1 MHIYDSVQKT
11 KLLFEPIRK
20 GEASIYVCGP
30 TVYDDAHLGHARSSL
45 SFDLLSRTLKAL
57 NYKVTMGKNFTDID
71 DKIIKKVEETGKSM
85 EEITSFYIDRYLEDM
100 AALGIQ
106 RAEIEPK
113 ATESLHA
120 IESMIQTL
128 IDKDMAYV
136 ISSGDVYF
144 DTSKDVHYGE
154 ISHQVGEDEDNQ
166 SRVAHTTEKRNPKDF
181 ALWKACKGNEDICFD
196 APFSSGRPGWHI
208 ECSAM
213 IEKHFA
219 HEHGTEEYSIDIH
232 GGGADLLFPHHENE
246 AAQSRCA
253 TGHELAKYWMHNGFV
268 QINGE
273 KMSKSLGNSFFLKDA
288 LKVYDGEV
296 LRYYLNSVHYRNDFN
311 FSEEELLTSKKRLD
325 KLYRLKKRV
334 SPGKGSAINKTFKKA
349 LLDAMSDDLNISI
362 ALAVIDEMVATTN
375 DALDTNP
382 KDKSLKDSASKPLNG
397 VSYKALKKETLANI
411 EFIDTLLGF
420 GGQEPFSYFQIG
432 VDETLKTIIETL
444 ILART
449 EAKKETNFERSDA
462 IRDELIALGISIMD
476 TADGTL
482 WEKA

>member
-11 KLLFEPIRK
+11 KVPFEPITK

-45 SFDLLSRTLKAL
+45 AFDLLSRTLKAL

-71 DKIIKKVEETGKSM
+71 DKIIKKVEETGKPM
-85 EEITSFYIDRYLEDM
+85 QEITEFYITHYLEEM
-100 AALGIQ
+100 SALGVQ
-106 RAEIEPK
+106 RANIEPK
-113 ATESLHA
+113 ATESLDA
-120 IESMIQTL
+120 IEKMIQTL

-136 ISSGDVYF
+136 ISTGDVYF
-144 DTSKDVHYGE
+144 DTSKDNKYGN
-154 ISHQVGEDEDNQ
+154 ISHRVAEDEETQ
-166 SRVAHTTEKRNPKDF
+166 SRVEHTSEKRNPKDF
-181 ALWKACKGNEDICFD
+181 ALWKACKGEEDICFNTV
-196 APFSSGRPGWHI
+196 FSSGRPGWHI

-213 IEKHFA
+213 IEKHFT
-219 HEHGTEEYSIDIH
+219 GNDEYSIDIH

-268 QINGE
+268 QIDGE

-311 FSEEELLTSKKRLD
+311 FNEEDLQTAKKRLD

-334 SPGKGSAINKTFKKA
+334 SPGKGSSVNKDFKKA
-349 LLDAMSDDLNISI
+349 LLAAMGDDLNIST
-362 ALAVIDEMVATTN
+362 ALAVIDEMVSTTN
-375 DALDTNP
+375 DTFDTEAKN
-382 KDKSLKDSASKPLNG
+382 
-397 VSYKALKKETLANI
+397 KALKKETLANI
-411 EFIDTLLGF
+411 AFIDTLLGF
-420 GGQEPFSYFQIG
+420 GGKEPFKYFQIG
-432 VDETLKTIIETL
+432 ISQEEKVEIEAR
-444 ILART
+444 IQERT
-449 EAKKETNFERSDA
+449 EAKKNKDFSRSDA
-462 IRDELIALGISIMD
+462 IRDELIAMGISIMD
-476 TADGTL
+476 TADGTV

>member
-1 MHIYDSVQKT
+1 MTMTIFDSVTKT
-11 KLLFEPIRK
+11 KRPLEPIRQ
-20 GEASIYVCGP
+20 GEVSIYVCGP

-45 SFDLLSRTLKAL
+45 AFDLLSRTLKAL
-57 NYKVTMGKNFTDID
+57 GYKVTMGKNFTDID

-85 EEITSFYIDRYLEDM
+85 QEITSYYIDRYLEEM
-100 AALGIQ
+100 AALGVK
-106 RAEIEPK
+106 RADIEPK
-113 ATESLHA
+113 ATESLQA
-120 IESMIQTL
+120 IEQMVQTL
-128 IDKDMAYV
+128 IEKDFAYV
-136 ISSGDVYF
+136 VSNGDVYF
-144 DTSKDVHYGE
+144 DTSKDSHYGD
-154 ISHQVGEDEDNQ
+154 ISHKVTDDDTQ
-166 SRVAHTTEKRNPKDF
+166 SRVEHSSEKRNPKDF
-181 ALWKACKGNEDICFD
+181 ALWKACKGEEDICFD

-213 IEKHFA
+213 IEKYF
-219 HEHGTEEYSIDIH
+219 EGNDKYSIDIH

-268 QINGE
+268 QIDGE

-311 FSEEELLTSKKRLD
+311 FNEEDLLTSKKRLD

-334 SPGKGSAINKTFKKA
+334 LPGKASAVNKDFQKA

-362 ALAVIDEMVATTN
+362 ALSVIDEIIAETN
-375 DALDTNP
+375 EKLDTNP
-382 KDKSLKDSASKPLNG
+382 KDK
-397 VSYKALKKETLANI
+397 ALKKETIANI

-420 GGQEPFSYFQIG
+420 GGKEPFKYFQIG
-432 VDETLKTIIETL
+432 ISDEEKAKIEKL
-444 ILART
+444 IAERT
-449 EAKKETNFERSDA
+449 EAKKAKDFATSDA
-462 IRDELIALGISIMD
+462 IRDKLISMGISIMD
-476 TADGTL
+476 TAEGTV

>member
-1 MHIYDSVQKT
+1 MVIYDSVQKT
-11 KLLFEPIRK
+11 KLPFTPIRE

-57 NYKVTMGKNFTDID
+57 GYKVTMGKNFTDID
-71 DKIIKKVEETGKSM
+71 DKIIKKVEATGKSM
-85 EEITSFYIDRYLEDM
+85 TEITSFYIERYLEEMEAIGVD
-100 AALGIQ
+100 
-106 RAEIEPK
+106 RPDIEPK
-113 ATESLHA
+113 ATDSLQA
-120 IESMIQTL
+120 IEEMIQKL
-128 IDKDMAYV
+128 IDKNFAYI
-136 ISSGDVYF
+136 ISTGDVYF
-144 DTSKDVHYGE
+144 DTSKDSAYGD
-154 ISHQVGEDEDNQ
+154 ISHRVSDEESQ
-166 SRVAHTTEKRNPKDF
+166 SRVEHTTEKKNPKDF
-181 ALWKACKGNEDICFD
+181 ALWKACKGGEDICFD
-196 APFSSGRPGWHI
+196 TAFSSGRPGWHI

-213 IEKHFA
+213 IEKHF
-219 HEHGTEEYSIDIH
+219 HGNDEYSIDIH

-268 QINGE
+268 QIDGE

-311 FSEEELLTSKKRLD
+311 FNEEDLLTAKKRLD

-334 SPGKGSAINKTFKKA
+334 TPGKGSSTNKAFKQS

-362 ALAVIDEMVATTN
+362 ALSVIDDMVASTN
-375 DALDTNP
+375 EKFDANP
-382 KDKSLKDSASKPLNG
+382 KD
-397 VSYKALKKETLANI
+397 KALKKETIANI

-420 GGQEPFSYFQIG
+420 GGKEPFSYFQIG
-432 VDETLKTIIETL
+432 VDESLKEQINTLLEE
-444 ILART
+444 RT
-449 EAKKETNFERSDA
+449 EAKKEKNFERSDA
-462 IRDELIALGISIMD
+462 IRNELIAMGISIMD
-476 TADGTL
+476 TADGTM